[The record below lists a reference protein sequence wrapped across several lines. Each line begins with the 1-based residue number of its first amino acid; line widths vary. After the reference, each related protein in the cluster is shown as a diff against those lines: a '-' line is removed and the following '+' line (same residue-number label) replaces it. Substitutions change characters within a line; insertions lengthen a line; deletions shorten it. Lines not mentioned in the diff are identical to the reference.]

1 MGKKMYFNKLLK
13 LCLLATILP
22 ICSTHA
28 EIIIHGTRAIYPSNA
43 REITIQLSND
53 GTKPSL
59 VQAWIDEGD
68 ANTTP
73 DQSKA
78 PFIISPPIFRVE
90 PQRGQALRIT
100 ALPKTSTL
108 NQNQE
113 TLFWLNV
120 LDIPPK
126 PKEQAD
132 SEVPENYL
140 QLAIRSRIKFFYRP
154 SGLKEEVTLAP
165 SKLQWSRSG
174 SSLNVKNPTPYFITI
189 TAINSSSDNKT
200 VDILNNGAMLK
211 PFSTEKLTIST
222 APIGKLTF
230 NTLNDYGGVVNT
242 ELKLN

>member
-13 LCLLATILP
+13 LCLFAAILP

-43 REITIQLSND
+43 KEITIQLSND

-59 VQAWIDEGD
+59 VQAWIDDGD

-73 DQSKA
+73 DQSQA

-100 ALPKTSTL
+100 ALPKTSAL

-113 TLFWLNV
+113 SLFWLNV

-126 PKEQAD
+126 PKEQEN

-140 QLAIRSRIKFFYRP
+140 QLAIRSRIKLFYRP
-154 SGLKEEVTLAP
+154 SGLKEDVALAP
-165 SKLQWSRSG
+165 SKLQWTRSG
-174 SSLNVKNPTPYFITI
+174 SSLNVKNPTPYFVTI
-189 TAINSSSDNKT
+189 TAIYSAQDNKT
-200 VDILNNGAMLK
+200 VDILDHGAMLK
-211 PFSTEKLTIST
+211 PFSTEKLAIST
-222 APIGKLTF
+222 TPIGKLTF
-230 NTLNDYGGVVNT
+230 NTLNDYGGVIST